1 MVKRMTKRD
10 RRSVATKTKKKH
22 PGEDRAAQGTARHD
36 AEQLE
41 AVAVPGEGEAK
52 KGPTPFVFWATMPLQ
67 LTSMWWDACESTR
80 KAMAR
85 PWR

>member
-10 RRSVATKTKKKH
+10 RRSAPTKTKKKKRKH
-22 PGEDRAAQGTARHD
+22 PGEDRAAHGTASHD
-36 AEQLE
+36 AEQLG

-52 KGPTPFVFWATMPLQ
+52 RVPTPFVFWATMPLQ

-80 KAMAR
+80 KR
-85 PWR
+85 